1 MKAINYQAVQNFP
14 ILEAYLQ
21 HFSRTSMKNE
31 IPGLLSFFFI
41 QGQVLLPYVRIPTGD
56 SHLDSRVHVFWIQPS
71 RTGKSIAWDFI
82 GDIMKSIE
90 VPYDMFS
97 SGTDAGLIGSLQPVL
112 DEHNKPTNELE
123 TVPGLL
129 AGRKGINFDEGSIL
143 LNPNKHSQETVLYL
157 QTACNAIGSGG
168 NILVKHMK
176 GDKVECESLV
186 SLWITTYPPKGV
198 KEYVLTKGIFQ
209 RVLLYWSH
217 WDMDMRQ
224 EVSNKR
230 LGTFLKKSKHLDLT
244 RDDIVDYFK
253 TTEKRVRDRLL
264 NLSETTWTEWCEMG
278 REGQEDI
285 AQQYMWDMFTA
296 GPNYSTALYQASD
309 EIFERLKN
317 MDASMSEIVAS
328 FTPAIENYLGIFS
341 VHFAVLDEQWEV
353 SDKHVDM
360 SKEILLDLFDN
371 MISWLEDSVE
381 IGGNKAKESKIID
394 ELVHAY
400 SSCTE
405 YELEGHG
412 DGWRRKS
419 AMINQY
425 TNITGVSKSTA
436 DRHFK
441 DYKTKLFKSRKSG
454 KRVFLKRIGTK

>member
-1 MKAINYQAVQNFP
+1 
-14 ILEAYLQ
+14 
-21 HFSRTSMKNE
+21 
-31 IPGLLSFFFI
+31 
-41 QGQVLLPYVRIPTGD
+41 
-56 SHLDSRVHVFWIQPS
+56 
-71 RTGKSIAWDFI
+71 
-82 GDIMKSIE
+82 
-90 VPYDMFS
+90 
-97 SGTDAGLIGSLQPVL
+97 
-112 DEHNKPTNELE
+112 
-123 TVPGLL
+123 
-129 AGRKGINFDEGSIL
+129 
-143 LNPNKHSQETVLYL
+143 
-157 QTACNAIGSGG
+157 
-168 NILVKHMK
+168 
-176 GDKVECESLV
+176 
-186 SLWITTYPPKGV
+186 
-198 KEYVLTKGIFQ
+198 
-209 RVLLYWSH
+209 
-217 WDMDMRQ
+217 
-224 EVSNKR
+224 
-230 LGTFLKKSKHLDLT
+230 
-244 RDDIVDYFK
+244 
-253 TTEKRVRDRLL
+253 
-264 NLSETTWTEWCEMG
+264 MG

-341 VHFAVLDEQWEV
+341 VHFAVLDEKWEV
-353 SDKHVDM
+353 SDRHVDM

-441 DYKTKLFKSRKSG
+441 DYKAKLFKSRKSG
-454 KRVFLKRIGTK
+454 KRVFLRRIGTK